1 MKNKGLWIGLA
12 AVIFLGSL
20 GACIYMM
27 VRPKGPMVE
36 VIQDGKVIYEL
47 DLSRESDREIVVE
60 YQGRQNVIAIQDG
73 DIYMKEADCPDH
85 VCMDTGRLSKAGV
98 PIVCLPNRLMVRYAD
113 GSSGEDADG
122 AAG

>member
-1 MKNKGLWIGLA
+1 MARKK
-12 AVIFLGSL
+12 AVVTALCTALLLTAVCFVMLH
-20 GACIYMM
+20 
-27 VRPKGPMVE
+27 RPHGDTV
-36 VIQDGKVIYEL
+36 VIKQDGRVLYTL
-47 DLSRESDREIVVE
+47 DLSKEKDREIVVE

-73 DIYMKEADCPDH
+73 DVYMKEADCPDH